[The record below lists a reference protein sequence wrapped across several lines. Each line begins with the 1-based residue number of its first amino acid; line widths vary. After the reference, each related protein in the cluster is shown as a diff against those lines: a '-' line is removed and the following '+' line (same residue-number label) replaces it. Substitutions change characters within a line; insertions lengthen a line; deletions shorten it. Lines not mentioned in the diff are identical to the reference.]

1 MNEAEYPANDK
12 DKQTAAGMIPR
23 SAGQPVFTRS
33 AVASSRDAAAERTFG
48 PLAGLLESFS
58 EARKNGFIM
67 MKKLKDEGNGVVG
80 TFCSYVPVEIIL
92 AAGLIPVGLC
102 ASSDETIAEAEKTLP
117 RNLCPLIKSSYG
129 FAAAGK
135 CPYTYFSD
143 LIVGETTCDG
153 KVKMY
158 ELLGKLKEVYVMD
171 LPRTQHKE
179 ASRRSWLG
187 EVRAFAKKLE
197 EKFGRAVD
205 EEALRRAIRE
215 RNRERALLK
224 ELYELS
230 TAKPPPV
237 SGLRQLRIL
246 YGSQFKFVYDEKM
259 RELTE
264 TIAGIKARYE
274 AGERPVSAKAKRIL
288 ITGCPMGGATEKLA
302 QVIEDSGAVVVVYE
316 NCTGAKQFDRQ
327 APETGDPYEAVAD
340 YYLAIGCSVMT
351 PNPNRFELLGRLCDQ
366 FAVDG
371 VVEMVLQSCHT
382 YAVETETVR
391 DFLRGRGI
399 PFLSVET
406 DYSAG
411 DTEQLKTRAAAF
423 IETL

>member
-1 MNEAEYPANDK
+1 MEMETGGMPA
-12 DKQTAAGMIPR
+12 I
-23 SAGQPVFTRS
+23 F
-33 AVASSRDAAAERTFG
+33 
-48 PLAGLLESFS
+48 ESFG

-67 MKKLKDEGNGVVG
+67 MKKLKDEGKGVVG
-80 TFCSYVPVEIIL
+80 TFCTYVPTELIL

-143 LIVGETTCDG
+143 LIAGETTCDG

-158 ELLGKLKEVYVMD
+158 ELLGKIKDVYVMD
-171 LPRTQHKE
+171 LPRTQHKGS
-179 ASRRSWLG
+179 SRESWLG
-187 EVRAFAKKLE
+187 EVRAFGGKLE
-197 EKFGRAVD
+197 EKFGRVISD
-205 EEALRRAIRE
+205 QALRQAIRE

-259 RELTE
+259 RELRE
-264 TIAGIKARYE
+264 TIAGIKAGYE
-274 AGERPVSAKAKRIL
+274 AGERPVAAKARRIL
-288 ITGCPMGGATEKLA
+288 ITGCPMGGATEKLV
-302 QVIEDSGAVVVVYE
+302 QVIEDSGAVVVAYE

-327 APETGDPYEAVAD
+327 VRETGDPYVALAD

-351 PNPNRFELLGRLCDQ
+351 PNLNRFELLSRLCEQ